1 MLQKRQVKIIM
12 DAKLEQKAAEVIQ
25 KIQNDPELQK
35 EFTAAPAKT
44 IEKLAGINI
53 PDFMEPMIEKVIR
66 EQLAKGAD
74 AADPM
79 ELVRKFLK

>member
-1 MLQKRQVKIIM
+1 M
-12 DAKLEQKAAEVIQ
+12 DAKMEQKAAEIIQ
-25 KIQNDPELQK
+25 RIQNDPALQK
-35 EFTAAPAKT
+35 EFLAAPAKT

-74 AADPM
+74 AVDPM
-79 ELVRKFLK
+79 DLIRKFLK

>member
-1 MLQKRQVKIIM
+1 M
-12 DAKLEQKAAEVIQ
+12 DEKLEKKAAEVIQ

-35 EFTAAPAKT
+35 EFAAAPAKT

-53 PDFMEPMIEKVIR
+53 PDFMEPMIEKIIR
-66 EQLAKGAD
+66 EQMEKGD
-74 AADPM
+74 NAADPM

>member
-1 MLQKRQVKIIM
+1 M
-12 DAKLEQKAAEVIQ
+12 DEKLEKKAAEVIQ

-35 EFTAAPAKT
+35 EFTVAPAKT

-53 PDFMEPMIEKVIR
+53 PDFMEPMIEKIIR
-66 EQLAKGAD
+66 EQMAKGD
-74 AADPM
+74 NAADPL

>member
-1 MLQKRQVKIIM
+1 M
-12 DAKLEQKAAEVIQ
+12 DEKLEKKAAEVIQ

-35 EFTAAPAKT
+35 EFAAAPAKT

-66 EQLAKGAD
+66 EQMAKGD
-74 AADPM
+74 KVGDPM
-79 ELVRKFLK
+79 ELIRKFLK